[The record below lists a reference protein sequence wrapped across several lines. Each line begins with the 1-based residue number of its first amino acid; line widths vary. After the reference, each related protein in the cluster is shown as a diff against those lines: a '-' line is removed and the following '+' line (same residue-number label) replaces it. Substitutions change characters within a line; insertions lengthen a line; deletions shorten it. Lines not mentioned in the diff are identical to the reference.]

1 MEESARGR
9 GGKIWGGRCAAPCC
23 RRHRYRRAS
32 RGWTTPREV
41 GCGPWRRFGE
51 DDSCDLPETAHV
63 RLPLR
68 SEGDAN
74 KKYPLARSHCAG
86 KKARRPRGSPETT
99 LEARLVWATRERSR
113 AASTSESERGSARP
127 RCALRPTPCTCETRA
142 GGVRARQ
149 TSGNVLTKTEGRERI
164 VDGRRASLDNNAVL
178 PVRRPSGNPIDRSKC
193 VRPDF
198 LCTPP
203 R

>member
-1 MEESARGR
+1 MRARAPRGR
-9 GGKIWGGRCAAPCC
+9 ERVVIASKSRPVVEAGRFGAGDPH
-23 RRHRYRRAS
+23 RVVGHRYRRAS

-63 RLPLR
+63 RLPFR

-99 LEARLVWATRERSR
+99 LEARLMWATRERSR
-113 AASTSESERGSARP
+113 AAST
-127 RCALRPTPCTCETRA
+127 
-142 GGVRARQ
+142 
-149 TSGNVLTKTEGRERI
+149 
-164 VDGRRASLDNNAVL
+164 
-178 PVRRPSGNPIDRSKC
+178 
-193 VRPDF
+193 
-198 LCTPP
+198 
-203 R
+203 